1 LYFDGIVRRGTGMK
15 ALEVNNLN
23 KTYITKGIS
32 NEVIGNITFSIEDGK
47 FCAIMGPSGSGKTTL
62 LNLIAG
68 IDNASKGRIIIGG
81 TDITN
86 ISKNEIALFRRDH
99 IGVVYQDF
107 NLIDSLDVKENIILP
122 MHLEELSPDEIN
134 ETAEKVADVL
144 GIRKLL
150 NKQVYEISGGER
162 QRTAICRAV
171 INNPGLLL
179 ADEPTGNLDSKAA
192 CAVMESFVKLNR
204 ERDSTIIMV
213 THDAVS
219 ASYSNEV
226 IFFKDGMI
234 TNRISRAGSRE
245 IFYKRI
251 LAELDRQGDN

>member
-1 LYFDGIVRRGTGMK
+1 MK

-192 CAVMESFVKLNR
+192 
-204 ERDSTIIMV
+204 
-213 THDAVS
+213 
-219 ASYSNEV
+219 
-226 IFFKDGMI
+226 
-234 TNRISRAGSRE
+234 
-245 IFYKRI
+245 
-251 LAELDRQGDN
+251 